1 MTNPCHDSIPYSM
14 LASGIVRYG
23 SDEESY
29 MSVAARR
36 ERERLERRQSI
47 LTAAYELFVEKGYDA
62 TTMDDIAERAELSK
76 PTLYAHFK
84 NQDELYLVI
93 VAEGLLPLEQTFR
106 KIIARKNGVE
116 EKIKALYIALSRY
129 YLDYQEFYRLGELFY
144 QDNVRRKISPG
155 LAEEINER
163 LGRLLTMAADLI
175 REGISTDVFR
185 QDLNPEQFAII
196 IWRAIAGLVP
206 LSTMTELTKWEKS
219 HFKKNYFEAAIDL
232 ILSGAKR

>member
-1 MTNPCHDSIPYSM
+1 
-14 LASGIVRYG
+14 
-23 SDEESY
+23 
-29 MSVAARR
+29 MSVVARR
-36 ERERLERRQSI
+36 ERERLARRQSI

-106 KIIARKNGVE
+106 KIVARKNGVE
-116 EKIKALYIALSRY
+116 EKIKALFIALSRY

-163 LGRLLTMAADLI
+163 LGRLLMMAADLI

-185 QDLNPEQFAII
+185 PELNPEQFAII
-196 IWRAIAGLVP
+196 IWRAVAGLVP

-219 HFKKNYFEAAIDL
+219 LFKKNYFEAAIDL
-232 ILSGAKR
+232 VLSGAKK

>member
-1 MTNPCHDSIPYSM
+1 
-14 LASGIVRYG
+14 
-23 SDEESY
+23 
-29 MSVAARR
+29 MSVVARR
-36 ERERLERRQSI
+36 ERERLARRQSI

-106 KIIARKNGVE
+106 KIVARKNGVE
-116 EKIKALYIALSRY
+116 EKIKALFIALSKY

-163 LGRLLTMAADLI
+163 LGRLLMMAVDLVH
-175 REGISTDVFR
+175 EGISTEVFR

-196 IWRAIAGLVP
+196 IWRAVAGLVP
-206 LSTMTELTKWEKS
+206 LSTMTELTKWEKA
-219 HFKKNYFEAAIDL
+219 HFRKNYFEAAIDL
-232 ILSGAKR
+232 VLSGAKK